1 MNDFV
6 TWYAGLPAYGQL
18 GLTVVVGVI
27 VAGIVFAII
36 RKLVKKL
43 VSTIIATVLSFL
55 LATVPG
61 NLILQNAATQLENQ
75 VGSHLDTGGEMR

>member
-6 TWYAGLPAYGQL
+6 TWYAGLPAIGQI
-18 GLTVVVGVI
+18 GLTIIVGAI
-27 VAGIVFAII
+27 VAGIVFAI
-36 RKLVKKL
+36 VKKL
-43 VSTIIATVLSFL
+43 VKRVVSAVVATILSFL

-75 VGSHLDTGGEMR
+75 IGSHLDTGGENR